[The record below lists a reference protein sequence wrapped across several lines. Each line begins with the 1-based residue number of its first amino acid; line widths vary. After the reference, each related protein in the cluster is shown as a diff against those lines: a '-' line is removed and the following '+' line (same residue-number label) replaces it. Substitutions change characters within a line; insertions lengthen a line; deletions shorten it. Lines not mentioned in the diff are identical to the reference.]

1 MAVSKGGAA
10 GTRRRATSLRVALG
24 LLACAAVLTVSGTVA
39 GAVPAPPPNPSDG
52 DIADANGQVDTGV
65 TAVSGLI
72 NEVAAAEQQLQQ
84 LDTEVARRREAVN
97 KALVDLQAARATAD
111 AANAAAEAGRRD
123 LAAAGGRVG
132 KARSDFD
139 RFAIEAYTQPGT
151 GSMVN
156 VLAGAQDP
164 AVALERAQ
172 LLGVASKTQQ
182 DALERLRR
190 AQVDQA
196 NRDSAARRAKQTA
209 DAAAAAAEQKK
220 TEAQQAVAAA
230 QTAQQQQAAQRNTL
244 LQQRDSAQQR
254 LDAARARVAGLQGQR
269 EAFLSWDRQRLA
281 EEAAAQA
288 AAAASAARAAADR
301 AAHDRAAQV
310 GTGKRPHTQL
320 DNSPAPRASMPDRP
334 ARPAGNRAELV
345 ETVVDRA
352 MSQLGV
358 TYSWGGGDEN
368 GPTLGIH
375 DGGVADSYGDFEK
388 VGFDCSGLMIYAFA
402 GVGIALPHYSGYQYT
417 MGTQV
422 PVAERERGDM
432 LFWGAGGSEHVALY
446 LGGGKMVEAPES
458 GDVVKVSPV
467 REGGIMPYAVRLL
480 T

>member
-1 MAVSKGGAA
+1 MGRHGA
-10 GTRRRATSLRVALG
+10 SIRVALG
-24 LLACAAVLTVSGTVA
+24 LLVCAVALSVSVGAA

-52 DIADANGQVDTGV
+52 DIADAGGQVDAGV
-65 TAVSGLI
+65 AEVSGLI
-72 NEVAAAEQQLQQ
+72 NEVAAAEQQLRR
-84 LDTEVARRREAVN
+84 LDTEVALRREAVN
-97 KALVDLQAARATAD
+97 KALVDLQAARAAAD
-111 AANAAAEAGRRD
+111 AANAAAEASSRD
-123 LAAAGGRVG
+123 LAAAGAQV
-132 KARSDFD
+132 ARARTEFD
-139 RFAIEAYTQPGT
+139 RFAIEAYTQPAT

-156 VLAGAQDP
+156 VLAGADP
-164 AVALERAQ
+164 AEALDRAQ
-172 LLGVASKTQQ
+172 LLGVASKSRQ
-182 DALERLRR
+182 DALQLLRR
-190 AQVDQA
+190 AQLEQA

-220 TEAQQAVAAA
+220 LDAQQAVAAA
-230 QTAQQQQAAQRNTL
+230 QAAQQQQAAQRTAL
-244 LQQRDSAQQR
+244 LGQRDSAQQR
-254 LDAARARVAGLQGQR
+254 LDAARERVAGLQGQR
-269 EAFLSWDRQRLA
+269 EAFLAWDRQRQA
-281 EEAAAQA
+281 EAAAAQA
-288 AAAASAARAAADR
+288 AAAAAATRAAADR

-320 DNSPAPRASMPDRP
+320 DNAPPPHASLPDRP
-334 ARPAGNRAELV
+334 ARPSGSRSELI

-368 GPTLGIH
+368 GPTLGIR
-375 DGGVADSYGDFEK
+375 DGGVADSYGDYDK

-417 MGTQV
+417 MGTRV

-432 LFWGAGGSEHVALY
+432 LFWGANGSEHVALY
-446 LGGGKMVEAPES
+446 LGDGKMVEAPES